1 MISTYNATFGSMLG
15 ISIVITL
22 LSALFI
28 TAGITG
34 SSLVLV
40 ICGIA
45 LLIFLILI
53 RVRLK
58 VVITPSSLEYTGI
71 FSTKKI
77 LISDIEITKRVA
89 DTGYVASRFSGPF
102 TYELRTSNEVVRIN
116 LKLFPVELSHK
127 LFKIVDIA

>member
-28 TAGITG
+28 TTGITG

-71 FSTKKI
+71 LSTRKI
-77 LISDIEITKRVA
+77 LISDIQIAKRVA
-89 DTGYVASRFSGPF
+89 GTGYVASRFSGPF
-102 TYELRTSNEVVRIN
+102 TYEFRTSSEVVRIN
-116 LKLFPVELSHK
+116 LKLFPVELSRK

>member
-53 RVRLK
+53 RARLK

-116 LKLFPVELSHK
+116 LKLFPVELSNK
-127 LFKIVDIA
+127 FL

>member
-71 FSTKKI
+71 FSTRKI
-77 LISDIEITKRVA
+77 RISDIQITKRVA
-89 DTGYVASRFSGPF
+89 DTGYVASRFFGPF

-127 LFKIVDIA
+127 LFKMVDIS

>member
-15 ISIVITL
+15 ISIVIIL
-22 LSALFI
+22 LSALFFVV
-28 TAGITG
+28 GIAG
-34 SSLVLV
+34 SSLFLV
-40 ICGIA
+40 IFGIA

-58 VVITPSSLEYTGI
+58 VVITPKSLEYTGL
-71 FSTKKI
+71 FSTRKI
-77 LISDIEITKRVA
+77 LLSDIQVTKRVA

-102 TYELRTSNEVVRIN
+102 TYEFRTSSEVVRIN